1 MVHQLALLVVSH
13 CPSKNR
19 NPSKQDDLSQTI
31 FHVTVSIFWELDISI
46 QDYEVQG
53 GTKEDL
59 NRDALEAAK
68 DDAWEAQISN
78 SPSWL
83 DLLCWKFIMQYAW
96 IWCFRMCILV
106 IMVIL
111 VWYVRD
117 VGYILIWYDTMIP
130 MLWYYDTMSWLC
142 LRNGASK
149 HGIYQFQ
156 FSLGTCLKKSENAKA
171 TPSLVDEWDKH
182 MEAFWKGMFNYH
194 MISTGAYDFV
204 HWQHHG
210 IWHAARH
217 HLIFFV

>member
-1 MVHQLALLVVSH
+1 MVHQLARLVVSH

-83 DLLCWKFIMQYAW
+83 DFLC
-96 IWCFRMCILV
+96 
-106 IMVIL
+106 
-111 VWYVRD
+111 
-117 VGYILIWYDTMIP
+117 
-130 MLWYYDTMSWLC
+130 
-142 LRNGASK
+142 
-149 HGIYQFQ
+149 
-156 FSLGTCLKKSENAKA
+156 
-171 TPSLVDEWDKH
+171 
-182 MEAFWKGMFNYH
+182 
-194 MISTGAYDFV
+194 
-204 HWQHHG
+204 
-210 IWHAARH
+210 
-217 HLIFFV
+217 

>member
-1 MVHQLALLVVSH
+1 MLEDAISTGPRWLYVISGYKMQITPWRQFKSAPFARFCVWAFANDHLFILGSIYTTHWRHWHGGTGIITPFQTVPAISVWYKPVLTSGDQLALLVVSH

-83 DLLCWKFIMQYAW
+83 DLLC
-96 IWCFRMCILV
+96 
-106 IMVIL
+106 
-111 VWYVRD
+111 
-117 VGYILIWYDTMIP
+117 
-130 MLWYYDTMSWLC
+130 
-142 LRNGASK
+142 
-149 HGIYQFQ
+149 
-156 FSLGTCLKKSENAKA
+156 
-171 TPSLVDEWDKH
+171 
-182 MEAFWKGMFNYH
+182 
-194 MISTGAYDFV
+194 
-204 HWQHHG
+204 
-210 IWHAARH
+210 
-217 HLIFFV
+217 